1 MTTSEKPQKLEF
13 NNVISMGV
21 SYSWE
26 NIAGNGGAKSCEG
39 LNRGKELVK
48 RTKNVSLDVLNLDL
62 ANAGDSVINFMANNQ
77 SKYVAG
83 NLVDIHANGIYAG
96 NGKLTNYAIKEGGQ
110 SNAVVTNLN
119 YQMDNGGP
127 DDEENLDKQENPVQR
142 SEVITVS
149 RDINA
154 NSYTIDHTY
163 SINFGNEF
171 NLVTDHPAYA
181 DDPNYAS
188 VDARLTL
195 GANEA
200 NEAFMSPINYTD
212 YIDLSGFATED
223 GWDFEMLELNCMGAF
238 STSSETRDYVNG
250 NYSQTLTRIIRYTG
264 ENIDQNDTEPYE
276 IEYSMSFQSKEVKKD
291 ESCAVATIEG
301 SIRSTAGEVLSN
313 CGGNAS
319 DAAQSGYDSFVVG
332 NQWGDSRAKSALKN
346 WFTTIAPA
354 AGITDSLNDV
364 AVNLKTQACVPNV
377 QKGEAKNNGVI
388 NFSFEMNTCPGE
400 KKTEP
405 DGQGNSYPYS
415 ESITESYSY
424 SKQKDCDGKLVDVTN
439 STISKSV
446 SANSSCATNI
456 DENGDY
462 PLNETISSVEAPDE
476 PEYHGDRPDD
486 NKIQSSSTSNSPYQG
501 NSSWSITYSDAIKTD
516 DCKDRQNT
524 ATGSCYSFNTSSN
537 NSKATPRVVSTET
550 QNGTYE
556 ETQGTNAAKKSTSV
570 NLVVKTDNCSFDI
583 DQLKSEMFDI
593 LDDNAPNCVTTSKN
607 WSISFSQGSP
617 PSMQGSIGGI
627 EQ

>member
-21 SYSWE
+21 SYSWQ
-26 NIAGNGGAKSCEG
+26 NIAGNGATKPCEN
-39 LNRGKELVK
+39 LNRGKESVR

-62 ANAGDSVINFMANNQ
+62 VNADDSVINFMANNQ

-83 NLVDIHANGIYAG
+83 NLVDIHANGVYAG
-96 NGKLTNYAIKEGGQ
+96 NGKLTDYSIKEGGQ
-110 SNAVVTNLN
+110 SNATVTNLK
-119 YQMDNGGP
+119 YQMDNGNP
-127 DDEENLDKQENPVQR
+127 DDTENLNKEENPIAR
-142 SEVITVS
+142 SETITVS
-149 RDINA
+149 RDVNSS
-154 NSYTIDHTY
+154 SYTIEHTY
-163 SINFGNEF
+163 EINFGNEF

-188 VDARLTL
+188 VEARLTL

-200 NEAFMSPINYTD
+200 NEAFMSPIDYTD
-212 YIDLSGFATED
+212 YIDLNGFATED
-223 GWDFEMLELNCMGAF
+223 GWDLQMLDLNCMGAF
-238 STSSETRDYVNG
+238 STFSETRDYVNG
-250 NYSQTLTRIIRYTG
+250 NYSQTFTRIIRYTG

-276 IEYSMSFQSKEVKKD
+276 IEYSMSFQSQEIKKD
-291 ESCAVATIEG
+291 ESCATATIEG
-301 SIRSTAGEVLSN
+301 TIRSTAGEVLSS
-313 CGGNAS
+313 CGANAS

-332 NQWGDSRAKSALKN
+332 NQWGDSRAKSALKD
-346 WFTTIAPA
+346 WFAAIAPA
-354 AGITDSLNDV
+354 AGITDSLNDT
-364 AVNLKTQACVPNV
+364 AVNLKTQACVPTV
-377 QKGEAKNNGVI
+377 QKGEAKNNGTI
-388 NFSFEMNTCPGE
+388 NFSFEMNTCAGE
-400 KKTEP
+400 KKTDP
-405 DGQGNSYPYS
+405 DGEGNSYPYT
-415 ESITESYSY
+415 ESTTESYSY
-424 SKQKDCDGKLVDVTN
+424 SKQKDCDGKLVDVTS

-462 PLNETISSVEAPDE
+462 PLNETISSVGAPDE

-486 NKIQSSSTSNSPYQG
+486 NKIQSSSSSNSPYQG
-501 NSSWSITYSDAIKTD
+501 NSSWSTTYSDAIKTD

-524 ATGSCYSFNTSSN
+524 DTGDCYFFNVSN
-537 NSKATPRVVSTET
+537 SNSQATPRVVSTET

-570 NLVVKTDNCSFDI
+570 NLVVKSDNCSLNI
-583 DQLKSEMFDI
+583 DELKSEMFDI
-593 LDDNAPNCVTTSKN
+593 LEENEPSCVTTSKS
-607 WSISFSQGSP
+607 WSISFNQGSS